1 MKSSFRRCESG
12 WRKLANAAAWRCL
25 DRQSETMAQMMSLVG
40 LLWRPDRSVE
50 YVAIGLLYIAAV
62 LTFWSMF
69 QYLNAAR
76 NDLLEP

>member
-1 MKSSFRRCESG
+1 MK
-12 WRKLANAAAWRCL
+12 
-25 DRQSETMAQMMSLVG
+25 TMAQMMSLVG